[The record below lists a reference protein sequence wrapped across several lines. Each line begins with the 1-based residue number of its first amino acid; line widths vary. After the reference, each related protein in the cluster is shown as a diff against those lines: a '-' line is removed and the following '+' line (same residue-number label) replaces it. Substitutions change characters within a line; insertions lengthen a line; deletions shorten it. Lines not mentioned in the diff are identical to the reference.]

1 MERAKEESSRQ
12 RRIRTQLWVI
22 SDITMA
28 TSQDGSYLIHSRA
41 IFLLSIAELPM
52 TAECSVEISLG
63 LLLILVHF
71 IVN

>member
-1 MERAKEESSRQ
+1 MGS
-12 RRIRTQLWVI
+12 I